1 MLQKK
6 KKKKKKEIYG
16 ISPHNSDILDYFS
29 VVEIVQTYLTLQ
41 FHKWRWSGFLWWC
54 QKHQSRPQRR
64 RVSHWVCCRSPA
76 TPRNPHQQHR
86 WQKHCNLK
94 TGHINSQN
102 TNQQKSRIL
111 FPMTLYYILD
121 HFARLILVTC
131 VLQLGSVLLHLV
143 LRASVSDRHDHPG
156 DIPPHSIFNRK
167 GLLIGVLESHSC
179 STETNCVRKT
189 TSPLADCLC
198 HCVMWCETEPVLV
211 FPPL

>member
-1 MLQKK
+1 
-6 KKKKKKEIYG
+6 
-16 ISPHNSDILDYFS
+16 
-29 VVEIVQTYLTLQ
+29 
-41 FHKWRWSGFLWWC
+41 
-54 QKHQSRPQRR
+54 
-64 RVSHWVCCRSPA
+64 
-76 TPRNPHQQHR
+76 
-86 WQKHCNLK
+86 
-94 TGHINSQN
+94 
-102 TNQQKSRIL
+102 
-111 FPMTLYYILD
+111 MTLYYILD

-131 VLQLGSVLLHLV
+131 VLQLGSVLLHFV

-211 FPPL
+211 QSHQHVHKKNILYGGMWRMDGGLRSEALSAGGSAADTSPSG